1 MNPHYWLDVQ
11 RLFHEALAL
20 PPERR
25 LEFLD
30 DSCAGNDALK
40 HDVQSLLDESA
51 DDDFL
56 ETPALDPGT
65 TYFQPHSSLVGR
77 RLSQYEVTARIG
89 AGGMGEVYRAR
100 DVKLGRDVAVKV
112 LPAPM
117 AHDTSRI
124 ARFKREAQILATL
137 NHPHIAAI
145 YALEESD
152 EVVALVLEL
161 VDGATLA
168 DRIRQQP
175 LALNDALTIA
185 RQTAEGLEAAH
196 AKGIIHRDLKP
207 ANIKAPDGGAVKV
220 LDFGLA
226 KAVAAVADE
235 AAGVGGHL
243 TMTHATQEGL
253 IAGTVCY
260 MSPEQARGLAVDKRT
275 DIWAFGCVMYE
286 MITRRKA
293 FQGDTTTECFA
304 AILGQDPDWTILSPL
319 APPSVVALIKQCLE
333 KDVQHRLADMGE
345 ARRQLEAALETVA
358 GRGNSRPPAKRNVL
372 RLKYAASIAGLLAA
386 GTVGVHAVRLLT
398 LKPERIDIGLA
409 NDEFI
414 PSTHSSELALSSDGT
429 LLAYASSKRM
439 PIMPKMYSG
448 SGGADDSNQ
457 PDDASGAT
465 PSMAMT
471 EQIYLRAIGQGTA
484 RPVGGALGSG
494 PFFSPD
500 GKWLG
505 FWHAP
510 TGTLRKVAVS
520 GGAPIKICDA
530 VSGIAGATW
539 GPDGTIVFAWFD
551 LFRVPASGGSPTT
564 LLKVD
569 EARGERFLRHPS
581 FLPSGKAIL
590 FTVGMADSYSYDDAD
605 IGVLSL
611 DTGKKRIL
619 IRGGTSPRYAP
630 SGHLIYAR
638 AGTLLAVAFDPEKLE
653 VTGQPFPAANGVF
666 MSANTGM
673 AAFSVSAAGDLAY
686 AAGPEERGTRL
697 PVWVDKNGH
706 ESALPVKPQSY
717 LHPRISPDGRQLAIE
732 VEGASHDIFTY
743 DFARGG
749 EPTKMSFDG
758 ASHWPSWTP
767 DARRLTFRSWK
778 TGTMTM
784 WWMPADRSSEPERLT
799 NVGSMQSPES
809 WSPDG
814 KTLAFTQ
821 MNDPQ
826 SGSDIYTLSLD
837 GDKKPHALLQTKFS
851 EGSPKFSPNGA
862 WLAYSTNES
871 GQPEVWAMAYPAGER
886 IHISTNGGT
895 DPLWRRDGRQLY
907 YRLGDQMMVV
917 DISYGPSLEAAKPR
931 LLWRGN
937 YLAGAGSSCGMAGPT
952 SANYDVTPDGE
963 RFLMIE
969 DASSTAESEHLR
981 VVSNWS
987 AELKNPAI
995 INLQSSRPG
1004 PMPSVYATL
1013 YRRFPPPRVQNSAR
1027 SRSGQPTP

>member
-1 MNPHYWLDVQ
+1 MNPQHWLDVE

-20 PPERR
+20 PPQRR
-25 LEFLD
+25 RQFLD
-30 DSCAGNDALK
+30 DSCAGNDALR

-56 ETPALDPGT
+56 ETPALDPDAT
-65 TYFQPHSSLVGR
+65 HLQPVSESSLVGR
-77 RLSQYEVTARIG
+77 RLSEYELIARIG

-112 LPAPM
+112 LPARM
-117 AHDTSRI
+117 ANDTDRI

-145 YALEESD
+145 YALEESED
-152 EVVALVLEL
+152 VVALILEL

-168 DRIRQQP
+168 DRIHRR
-175 LALNDALTIA
+175 LGIRDALTIA
-185 RQTAEGLEAAH
+185 CQMAEALEAAH
-196 AKGIIHRDLKP
+196 AKGIVHRDLKP
-207 ANIKAPDGGAVKV
+207 ANIKAPDGGTVKV

-226 KAVAAVADE
+226 KALDE
-235 AAGVGGHL
+235 ETPRYRSQLATIG
-243 TMTHATQEGL
+243 ATQDGV
-253 IAGTVCY
+253 IVGTAAY

-275 DIWAFGCVMYE
+275 DVWAFGCVMYE
-286 MITRRKA
+286 MLAGRRA
-293 FQGDTTTECFA
+293 FEGDTVTDCLA
-304 AILGQDPDWTILSPL
+304 AVLGRDPDWVALAPL
-319 APPSVVALIKQCLE
+319 APPSVVALIKRCLE
-333 KDVQHRLADMGE
+333 KDAQRRLSDIGD
-345 ARRQLEAALETVA
+345 ARRALEDVLAASTPSV
-358 GRGNSRPPAKRNVL
+358 GPRPPEGSKPRVPVL
-372 RLKYAASIAGLLAA
+372 AYAASIAGVLIA
-386 GTVGVHAVRLLT
+386 GAVGVRAVRQMTLT
-398 LKPERIDIGLA
+398 ASRMDVRLPA
-409 NDEFI
+409 DEFI
-414 PSTHSSELALSSDGT
+414 PSTHSSELAFSGDGT
-429 LLAYASSKRM
+429 LIAYASSKRM
-439 PIMPKMYSG
+439 AGMPQMGSASEGTVDSDRTGDVSG
-448 SGGADDSNQ
+448 TAM
-457 PDDASGAT
+457 PT
-465 PSMAMT
+465 MAMT
-471 EQIYLRAIGQGTA
+471 EQIYVRALGQGAA
-484 RPVGGALGSG
+484 RPLGGALGSG

-510 TGTLRKVAVS
+510 TGTLRKVAIT
-520 GGAPIKICDA
+520 GGAPVKICDA
-530 VSGIAGATW
+530 VSGIAGAAW
-539 GPDGTIVFAWFD
+539 GPDDTIVFAWFD
-551 LFRVPASGGSPTT
+551 LFRVPASGGSPTL

-569 EARGERFLRHPS
+569 EGRGERFLGHPS

-611 DTGKKRIL
+611 ETGKKRIL
-619 IRGGTSPRYAP
+619 VQGGTSPHYAP
-630 SGHLIYAR
+630 SGHLVYAR
-638 AGTLLAVAFDPEKLE
+638 GGTLFAVPFDVDKLE
-653 VTGQPFPAANGVF
+653 VSGQPFPVANDVF

-673 AAFSVSAAGDLAY
+673 AAFSISRTGNLVY
-686 AAGPEERGTRL
+686 AAGPEERGTRV
-697 PVWVDKNGH
+697 PVWVDRNGRK
-706 ESALPVKPQSY
+706 SPLPIKPQSY
-717 LHPRISPDGRQLAIE
+717 LHPRLSPDGRQLAIE

-767 DARRLTFRSWK
+767 DGRRLTFRSWK

-784 WWMPADRSSEPERLT
+784 WWMPADRSGEPELLT
-799 NVGSMQSPES
+799 NIGSMQSPES

-814 KTLAFTQ
+814 TTLAFTQ
-821 MNDPQ
+821 MSDPQ
-826 SGSDIYTLSLD
+826 VGSDIYTLSLG
-837 GDKKPHALLQTKFS
+837 GDRKPRALIHTKFS

-895 DPLWRRDGRQLY
+895 DPLWRHDGRQLF

-917 DISYGPSLEAAKPR
+917 DISYDPSLQASRPR
-931 LLWRGN
+931 VLWRGN

-969 DASSTAESEHLR
+969 DASPTAESERLR

-987 AELKNPAI
+987 VELKNPGG
-995 INLQSSRPG
+995 INLRSSRTDPVPPLYG
-1004 PMPSVYATL
+1004 LDLALPVKRRGSVAD
-1013 YRRFPPPRVQNSAR
+1013 RQR
-1027 SRSGQPTP
+1027 

>member
-1 MNPHYWLDVQ
+1 MNPQHWLDVE

-20 PPERR
+20 PPQRR
-25 LEFLD
+25 PQFLT
-30 DSCAGNDALK
+30 DSCGGNEALR
-40 HDVQSLLDESA
+40 HDVQTLLDESA

-56 ETPALDPGT
+56 ETPALDPDAT
-65 TYFQPHSSLVGR
+65 HLQPASHSSLVGR
-77 RLSQYEVTARIG
+77 RLAEYEVTARIG
-89 AGGMGEVYRAR
+89 AGGMGEVYKAR

-117 AHDTSRI
+117 AHDDARI

-145 YALEESD
+145 YALEESED
-152 EVVALVLEL
+152 VVALVLEL
-161 VDGATLA
+161 VDGPTLA
-168 DRIRQQP
+168 DRIRHGR
-175 LALNDALTIA
+175 LAINDALTIA
-185 RQTAEGLEAAH
+185 RQTAEALEAAH

-207 ANIKAPDGGAVKV
+207 ANIKAPDGGTVKV

-226 KAVAAVADE
+226 KAIGEQTDRTRTQVATV
-235 AAGVGGHL
+235 
-243 TMTHATQEGL
+243 HATQEGMIL
-253 IAGTVCY
+253 GTATY

-275 DIWAFGCVMYE
+275 DVWAFGCVVYE
-286 MITRRKA
+286 MITGRKA
-293 FQGDTTTECFA
+293 FEGETVADCLA
-304 AILGQDPDWTILSPL
+304 AILGRDPDWTALTPV
-319 APPSVVALIKQCLE
+319 APPSVVALIKRCLE
-333 KDVQHRLADMGE
+333 KDVQRRLADIGD
-345 ARRQLEAALETVA
+345 ARGALEDVLAPSTA
-358 GRGNSRPPAKRNVL
+358 RSGPRPGEEASKR
-372 RLKYAASIAGLLAA
+372 RLPTLAYVVSIAGVLVA
-386 GTVGVHAVRLLT
+386 GAFGVREVRQLT
-398 LKPERIDIGLA
+398 LKPERVDIALA

-414 PSTHSSELALSSDGT
+414 PSTHSSELAISSDGT
-429 LLAYASSKRM
+429 LIAYGSSKRM
-439 PIMPKMYSG
+439 GSMPKMRSG
-448 SGGADDSNQ
+448 SGGTADAD
-457 PDDASGAT
+457 PIDDPSEAAM

-471 EQIYLRAIGQGTA
+471 EQIYVRAIGQGAA
-484 RPVGGALGSG
+484 RPLGGALGSG

-510 TGTLRKVAVS
+510 TGTLRRVAIT
-520 GGAPIKICDA
+520 GGAPVKICDA

-551 LFRVPASGGSPTT
+551 LFRVPASGGSPTP

-569 EARGERFLRHPS
+569 EDRGERFFRHPS

-590 FTVGMADSYSYDDAD
+590 FTVAIADSSSYDDAD

-611 DTGKKRIL
+611 ETGKKRIL
-619 IRGGTSPRYAP
+619 VRGGTSPRYSP

-638 AGTLLAVAFDPEKLE
+638 GGTLLAVPFDQEKLE
-653 VTGQPFPAANGVF
+653 IIGEPQPFPVATGVF

-673 AAFSVSAAGDLAY
+673 AAFSISSAGHLVY
-686 AAGPEERGTRL
+686 ALGPEERGTRR
-697 PVWVDKNGH
+697 PVWVDQFGH
-706 ESALPVKPQSY
+706 KSALPVKPRSY
-717 LHPRISPDGRQLAIE
+717 LHPRLSPDGRQLAIE
-732 VEGASHDIFTY
+732 IEGASHDIFTY

-749 EPTKMSFDG
+749 EPIKMSFDG

-767 DARRLTFRSWK
+767 DGRRITFRSWK

-784 WWMPADRSSEPERLT
+784 WWMPADRSSPPTLLT
-799 NVGSMQSPES
+799 GIGSMQSPES

-821 MNDPQ
+821 MDDPQ
-826 SGSDIYTLSLD
+826 RGSDIYTLSLE
-837 GDKKPHALLQTKFS
+837 GDEKPRALIRTKFS

-886 IHISTNGGT
+886 VPISTNGGT
-895 DPLWRRDGRQLY
+895 DPLWRHDGRQLY
-907 YRLGDQMMVV
+907 YRLGDQLMVV
-917 DISYGPSLEAAKPR
+917 DISYDPSLKASKPR
-931 LLWRGN
+931 VLWRGN

-969 DASSTAESEHLR
+969 DASSTAESEHVR

-987 AELKNPAI
+987 VELKNPGA
-995 INLQSSRPG
+995 INLQSSRTDPVAWVAG
-1004 PMPSVYATL
+1004 LSRVLTENLRTTAADP
-1013 YRRFPPPRVQNSAR
+1013 RR
-1027 SRSGQPTP
+1027 

>member
-1 MNPHYWLDVQ
+1 MNPQRWLDVE

-20 PPERR
+20 PPQRR
-25 LEFLD
+25 LQFLD
-30 DSCAGNDALK
+30 DSCAGDESLK
-40 HDVQSLLDESA
+40 RDVQSLLDESS

-56 ETPALDPGT
+56 ETPALDPDAT
-65 TYFQPHSSLVGR
+65 DLQPPTHSSLVGR
-77 RLSQYEVTARIG
+77 RLSEYEVTARIG
-89 AGGMGEVYRAR
+89 SGGMGEVYRAR

-112 LPAPM
+112 LPSPL
-117 AHDTSRI
+117 AHDTARI
-124 ARFKREAQILATL
+124 ARFKREARILATL

-145 YALEESD
+145 YALEESED
-152 EVVALVLEL
+152 VVALVLEL

-168 DRIRQQP
+168 DRIRHGP
-175 LALNDALTIA
+175 LAITDALAIA
-185 RQTAEGLEAAH
+185 RQTAQALEAAH

-207 ANIKAPDGGAVKV
+207 ANIKAPDGGTVKV

-226 KAVAAVADE
+226 KAIDE
-235 AAGVGGHL
+235 EIAGERAQL
-243 TMTHATQEGL
+243 TMSHATQEGM
-253 IAGTVCY
+253 IVGTVSY

-286 MITRRKA
+286 MITGRKA
-293 FQGDTTTECFA
+293 FEAETLTDCLA
-304 AILGQDPDWTILSPL
+304 AILGRDPDWTALSPL
-319 APPSVVALIKQCLE
+319 APPSVVTIIRRCLE
-333 KDVQHRLADMGE
+333 KDVQHRLPDIAE
-345 ARRQLEAALETVA
+345 ARRQLEDILANVTA
-358 GRGNSRPPAKRNVL
+358 GVSPGADVGSAKRRVP
-372 RLKYAASIAGLLAA
+372 RLKYAATIAGLLVA
-386 GTVGVHAVRLLT
+386 GAVGVRAVRQLT
-398 LKPERIDIGLA
+398 LKPERVDIGLA
-409 NDEFI
+409 NEEFI
-414 PSTHSSELALSSDGT
+414 PSTHSSELALSSDGA
-429 LLAYASSKRM
+429 LIAYAAAKRM
-439 PIMPKMYSG
+439 ASMPKMYAG
-448 SGGADDSNQ
+448 SDGAADSNH
-457 PDDASGAT
+457 PDDAGEAM

-471 EQIYLRAIGQGTA
+471 GQIYLRPIGEGTA

-510 TGTLRKVAVS
+510 TGTLRKVAVT
-520 GGAPIKICDA
+520 GGAPVKICDA

-539 GPDGTIVFAWFD
+539 GPDDTIVFAWFD
-551 LFRVPASGGSPTT
+551 LFRIPASGGSPTT

-569 EARGERFLRHPS
+569 EARGERFFRHPS

-590 FTVGMADSYSYDDAD
+590 FTVGMAESYSYDDAD

-619 IRGGTSPRYAP
+619 VHGGTSPRYAP

-638 AGTLLAVAFDPEKLE
+638 SGTLLAVAFDPEKLE
-653 VTGQPFPAANGVF
+653 VTGQPFPVANGVF

-673 AAFSVSAAGDLAY
+673 AAFSVSQAGHLAY
-686 AAGPEERGTRL
+686 AVGPEERATRV
-697 PVWVDKNGH
+697 PVWVDRNGAK
-706 ESALPVKPQSY
+706 SPLPVKPQSY

-767 DARRLTFRSWK
+767 DGRRLTFRSWK

-784 WWMPADRSSEPERLT
+784 WWMPTDRSRGPELLT
-799 NVGSMQSPES
+799 NIGSMQSPES

-814 KTLAFTQ
+814 RTLAFTQ
-821 MNDPQ
+821 MSDPQ
-826 SGSDIYTLSLD
+826 SGSDIYTLALA
-837 GDKKPHALLQTKFS
+837 GDKTPHPLLQTKFS
-851 EGSPKFSPNGA
+851 EGSPKFSPDGA

-886 IHISTNGGT
+886 VHISTNGGT

-931 LLWRGN
+931 VLWRGN

-952 SANYDVTPDGE
+952 SANYDVTPDGG

-969 DASSTAESEHLR
+969 DASSNAESGRLR
-981 VVSNWS
+981 IVSNWS
-987 AELKNPAI
+987 VELRNPGF
-995 INLQSSRPG
+995 R
-1004 PMPSVYATL
+1004 
-1013 YRRFPPPRVQNSAR
+1013 
-1027 SRSGQPTP
+1027 

>member
-1 MNPHYWLDVQ
+1 MNPHHWLDVE

-20 PPERR
+20 PPQRR
-25 LEFLD
+25 VQFLN

-56 ETPALDPGT
+56 ETPALDPGA
-65 TYFQPHSSLVGR
+65 TYLQPHSSLVGR
-77 RLSQYEVTARIG
+77 RLSEYEVTARIG

-112 LPAPM
+112 LPAAM

-145 YALEESD
+145 YALEESED
-152 EVVALVLEL
+152 VVALVLEL

-168 DRIRQQP
+168 DRIRQGP
-175 LALNDALTIA
+175 LAMNDALTIA
-185 RQTAEGLEAAH
+185 RQTAEALEAAH

-207 ANIKAPDGGAVKV
+207 ANIKAPDGGTVKV

-226 KAVAAVADE
+226 KAIDE
-235 AAGVGGHL
+235 ETARNGAKL
-243 TMTHATQEGL
+243 TMSHATQEGV
-253 IAGTVCY
+253 IAGTVSY
-260 MSPEQARGLAVDKRT
+260 MSPEQARGHPVDKRT

-286 MITRRKA
+286 MITGRKA
-293 FQGDTTTECFA
+293 FQGDTLADCVA
-304 AILGQDPDWTILSPL
+304 AILGRDPDWTTLSPL
-319 APPSVVALIKQCLE
+319 VPSTVVALIKQCLE
-333 KDVQHRLADMGE
+333 KDRQHRLADIGE
-345 ARRQLEAALETVA
+345 ARRQLEDVLATVSGWA
-358 GRGNSRPPAKRNVL
+358 RSQPDGWSAKRRVL
-372 RLKYAASIAGLLAA
+372 RLKYAAAIAGLLVA
-386 GTVGVHAVRLLT
+386 GAFGVRAVRELM
-398 LKPERIDIGLA
+398 LKPERIDIALA

-414 PSTHSSELALSSDGT
+414 PSTHSSGLALSSDGT
-429 LLAYASSKRM
+429 LIAYASSKRM
-439 PIMPKMYSG
+439 VIMPKMYSG
-448 SGGADDSNQ
+448 SDGAGDSNQ
-457 PDDASGAT
+457 DDDLSGAM

-484 RPVGGALGSG
+484 RPLGGALGSG

-500 GKWLG
+500 DKWLG

-520 GGAPIKICDA
+520 GGAPVKICDA

-569 EARGERFLRHPS
+569 EGRGERFLRHPS

-611 DTGKKRIL
+611 ETGKKRIL

-638 AGTLLAVAFDPEKLE
+638 AGTLLAVPFDTEKLE
-653 VTGQPFPAANGVF
+653 VTGQPFPVANGVF

-673 AAFSVSAAGDLAY
+673 AAFSISETGHLVY
-686 AAGPEERGTRL
+686 ATGPEERGTRV
-697 PVWVDKNGH
+697 PVWVDKKGH
-706 ESALPVKPQSY
+706 KTALPVKPQSY
-717 LHPRISPDGRQLAIE
+717 LHPRLSPDGRRLAIE

-767 DARRLTFRSWK
+767 DGRRLTFRSWK

-784 WWMPADRSSEPERLT
+784 WWMPADRSSEPELLT
-799 NVGSMQSPES
+799 NIGSMQSPES

-826 SGSDIYTLSLD
+826 SGSDIYMLSRD

-871 GQPEVWAMAYPAGER
+871 GQPEVWAMAYPGGER

-895 DPLWRRDGRQLY
+895 DPLWRHDGRQLY

-917 DISYGPSLEAAKPR
+917 DTSYGPSLKATKPIV
-931 LLWRGN
+931 LWRGN

-969 DASSTAESEHLR
+969 DASSTAESERLR
-981 VVSNWS
+981 VISNWS
-987 AELKNPAI
+987 VGLKNPGA
-995 INLQSSRPG
+995 INLQSSRAE
-1004 PMPSVYATL
+1004 PMPSAYGLLWRVD
-1013 YRRFPPPRVQNSAR
+1013 RRGTGANPQR
-1027 SRSGQPTP
+1027 